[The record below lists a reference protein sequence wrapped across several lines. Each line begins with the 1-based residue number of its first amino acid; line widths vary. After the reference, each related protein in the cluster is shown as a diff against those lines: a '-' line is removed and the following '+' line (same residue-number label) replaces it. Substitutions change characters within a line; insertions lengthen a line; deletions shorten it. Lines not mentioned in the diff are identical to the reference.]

1 MLGVGVFIS
10 QALSIKT
17 LIGLFLDKPQGVL
30 LPEPL
35 LLKSNPA
42 ILSSNHYTKCH
53 IVTSENVES
62 SLEVDELLWIIRN
75 GHA

>member
-17 LIGLFLDKPQGVL
+17 LIGLFLDEPQGVL
-30 LPEPL
+30 LPESL
-35 LLKSNPA
+35 LFKINPSN
-42 ILSSNHYTKCH
+42 LFRDYDTKCH
-53 IVTSENVES
+53 IVNSENVDS
-62 SLEVDELLWIIRN
+62 SLEIGELLWIVRN

>member
-17 LIGLFLDKPQGVL
+17 LIGLFLDKPQGLL

-35 LLKSNPA
+35 LLKSNPF
-42 ILSSNHYTKCH
+42 ILSRDYDTKCH
-53 IVTSENVES
+53 IVNSENVDS
-62 SLEVDELLWIIRN
+62 SPGVDELLWIVRK

>member
-10 QALSIKT
+10 RALSIKT

-35 LLKSNPA
+35 LLKSNPS
-42 ILSSNHYTKCH
+42 ILSSDYYTKCH
-53 IVTSENVES
+53 IVISENVDS
-62 SLEVDELLWIIRN
+62 SLEVGELLWIIRN
-75 GHA
+75 GHG